1 MRGIDAFVEILAEFG
16 VDHFFGNPGTTELPL
31 NDVLVGDDRFRY
43 ILGLQEVPV
52 MGMAD
57 GYAMASGKLAVVNLH
72 ISCGLGNAMGIL
84 YNAFREG
91 TPLLVTVGQQDR
103 RMLYEEP
110 ILWGD
115 LVGVAQ
121 PWTKSAVEVMSVR
134 ELPIALRRAVQAAL
148 TPPTGPVLLSLP
160 LDVQM
165 EVSNALDLTPIRLP
179 DTRVRPPVDAIGE
192 AAKMLAA
199 ARSPAILAGSRVTER
214 NATGE
219 LVNLAEK
226 LGAPVF
232 SEPAT
237 TCGRQGFPADHP
249 LYGQGLPLWSPEIR
263 DRLQSFDLVFVT
275 GMDLFRLYVYH
286 EPARALPDDIRVI
299 HLDEDPRQ
307 LGKNYPIDVGLI
319 GDTKTGLADLAK
331 QLDEMMTVEQQ
342 QIAQQRGAAH
352 SAQHHRDRM
361 AYVER
366 SRAEMDQRPMTPLTL
381 MRTVADVL
389 PDDAAVVEAAVTT
402 TNTSLQRLGALKNTT
417 GYFAHRGWAL
427 GWGLNVAIGAKLAWP
442 DRPVIGLI
450 GDGSALYGIQGLWS
464 AAHHQI
470 PVTFV
475 ICNNAQYQILKV
487 GAAGL
492 QLPNA
497 VEGRFEALDL
507 VQPEVDF
514 VGLSQALGVESIRL
528 TEPDEVAEALTGSL
542 ERDTPMVIEVPISRE
557 TPGRLDYG

>member
-31 NDVLVGDDRFRY
+31 NDLIVGDDRFRY
-43 ILGLQEVPV
+43 ILGLQEIPV

-103 RMLYEEP
+103 RMLHEEP
-110 ILWGD
+110 LLWGD

-121 PWTKSAVEVMSVR
+121 PWTKSAVEVMSV
-134 ELPIALRRAVQAAL
+134 EQLPIALRRAVQTAL
-148 TPPTGPVLLSLP
+148 TPPTGPVLLSMP

-165 EVSNALDLTPIRLP
+165 EVSDALDLTPIRLP
-179 DTRVRPPVDAIGE
+179 DARVRPPVDAVRE
-192 AAKMLAA
+192 AATMLAN

-214 NATGE
+214 DATSQ
-219 LVNLAEK
+219 LVALAEK
-226 LGAPVF
+226 IGAPVF

-237 TCGRQGFPADHP
+237 TSGRQGFPADHP

-263 DRLQSFDLVFVT
+263 DRLQPFDVVLVT

-286 EPARALPDDIRVI
+286 EPARALPDGIRVI

-307 LGKNYPIDVGLI
+307 LGKNYPIDIGLI
-319 GDTKTGLADLAK
+319 GDTQTGLADITEQLETAMSPEQRQSAERRAAEHAAK
-331 QLDEMMTVEQQ
+331 HE
-342 QIAQQRGAAH
+342 G
-352 SAQHHRDRM
+352 DRA
-361 AYVER
+361 AYVAR
-366 SRAEMDQRPMTPLTL
+366 SRAEVDARPMTPLTL
-381 MRTVADVL
+381 MRTIADVL

-442 DRPVIGLI
+442 ERPVFGLI

-464 AAHHQI
+464 AAHHRI

-492 QLPNA
+492 KLPNA
-497 VEGRFEALDL
+497 VEGRFEGLDL

-514 VGLSQALGVESIRL
+514 VGLSRSLGVEALRL
-528 TEPDEVAEALTGSL
+528 TEPDEVAEALTGSV
-542 ERDTPMVIEVPISRE
+542 ERETPLVIEVPIRRD

>member
-1 MRGIDAFVEILAEFG
+1 
-16 VDHFFGNPGTTELPL
+16 
-31 NDVLVGDDRFRY
+31 
-43 ILGLQEVPV
+43 
-52 MGMAD
+52 
-57 GYAMASGKLAVVNLH
+57 
-72 ISCGLGNAMGIL
+72 MGIL

-110 ILWGD
+110 LLWGD

-121 PWTKSAVEVMSVR
+121 PWTKSAVEVMSVQ

-148 TPPTGPVLLSLP
+148 TPPTGPVLLSMP

-165 EVSNALDLTPIRLP
+165 EVSDALDLTPIRLP
-179 DTRVRPPVDAIGE
+179 NTRVRPPVDAVRE
-192 AAKMLAA
+192 AATLLAT

-214 NATGE
+214 DATRE
-219 LVNLAEK
+219 LVALAEK
-226 LGAPVF
+226 IGAPVF

-237 TCGRQGFPADHP
+237 TNGRQGFPADHP

-263 DRLQSFDLVFVT
+263 DRLQPFDVVFVT

-286 EPARALPDDIRVI
+286 EPARALPDDVRVI
-299 HLDEDPRQ
+299 QLDEDPRQ

-319 GDTKTGLADLAK
+319 GDTKTGLADLTNQLEESMSSEQK
-331 QLDEMMTVEQQ
+331 QLAE
-342 QIAQQRGAAH
+342 QRGAEHAAKH
-352 SAQHHRDRM
+352 ERDRL

-366 SRAEMDQRPMTPLTL
+366 SNAEIDVRPMTPLTL
-381 MRTVADVL
+381 MRTVAEVL
-389 PDDAAVVEAAVTT
+389 PENAAVVEAAVTT

-442 DRPVIGLI
+442 DRPVFGLI

-492 QLPNA
+492 KLPNA
-497 VEGRFEALDL
+497 VEGRFEGLDL
-507 VQPEVDF
+507 IRPEVDF
-514 VGLSQALGVESIRL
+514 VGLSRSLGVEALRL
-528 TEPDEVAEALTGSL
+528 TEPDELAEALSESTQRKAPL
-542 ERDTPMVIEVPISRE
+542 VIEVPISRE

>member
-1 MRGIDAFVEILAEFG
+1 
-16 VDHFFGNPGTTELPL
+16 
-31 NDVLVGDDRFRY
+31 
-43 ILGLQEVPV
+43 
-52 MGMAD
+52 
-57 GYAMASGKLAVVNLH
+57 
-72 ISCGLGNAMGIL
+72 
-84 YNAFREG
+84 
-91 TPLLVTVGQQDR
+91 
-103 RMLYEEP
+103 
-110 ILWGD
+110 
-115 LVGVAQ
+115 
-121 PWTKSAVEVMSVR
+121 
-134 ELPIALRRAVQAAL
+134 
-148 TPPTGPVLLSLP
+148 
-160 LDVQM
+160 
-165 EVSNALDLTPIRLP
+165 
-179 DTRVRPPVDAIGE
+179 
-192 AAKMLAA
+192 
-199 ARSPAILAGSRVTER
+199 
-214 NATGE
+214 
-219 LVNLAEK
+219 
-226 LGAPVF
+226 
-232 SEPAT
+232 
-237 TCGRQGFPADHP
+237 
-249 LYGQGLPLWSPEIR
+249 
-263 DRLQSFDLVFVT
+263 
-275 GMDLFRLYVYH
+275 MDLFRLYVYH